1 MTPEEQLKAID
12 EKFHFLVAGVH
23 QGRLHLET
31 LFGDFETILAD
42 CDLESKDFMFGHI
55 TGMME
60 MLRHMLEEDTSNLYH
75 INTGEE
81 E

>member
-1 MTPEEQLKAID
+1 MTPEEQLKVLQ

-31 LFGDFETILAD
+31 LFGDFETILEE
-42 CDLESKDFMFGHI
+42 CNLESRDFMFGHL

-60 MLRHMLEEDTSNLYH
+60 MLRHMLEDY
-75 INTGEE
+75 GEE

>member
-1 MTPEEQLKAID
+1 MTPEEQLKVLQ

-23 QGRLHLET
+23 QGRLNLET
-31 LFGDFETILAD
+31 LFGDFETILAE

-55 TGMME
+55 TVMME
-60 MLRHMLEEDTSNLYH
+60 MLRHMLEDY
-75 INTGEE
+75 GEE

>member
-1 MTPEEQLKAID
+1 MTPEEQLQALQ
-12 EKFHFLVAGVH
+12 EKFNFLVTGVH

-31 LFGDFETILAD
+31 LFGDFESILEE
-42 CDLESKDFMFGHI
+42 CNLESRDFMFGHL

-60 MLRHMLEEDTSNLYH
+60 MLRHMLEDY
-75 INTGEE
+75 GEE

>member
-1 MTPEEQLKAID
+1 MTPEEQLQALQ

-23 QGRLHLET
+23 QGRMHLET
-31 LFGDFETILAD
+31 LFGDFETILEE
-42 CDLESKDFMFGHI
+42 CDLERRDFMFGHV

-60 MLRHMLEEDTSNLYH
+60 MLRHMLEEGD
-75 INTGEE
+75 EE